1 MVYFERA
8 MDIFEQKLHPNHPDL
23 QAVRK
28 DIEFVRHR
36 LHVADKK

>member
-1 MVYFERA
+1 MG
-8 MDIFEQKLHPNHPDL
+8 IFEQKLHPNL